1 MILVTGIIFT
11 SNLFLLSG
19 NVVKAFTKLF
29 PQVPANRVFNTTNT
43 TTSQPLSNST
53 NGSTGPKSSAVTSQP
68 LNSTSPTTS
77 QQPNATLPRQ
87 LIISSSQLPNST
99 SPSKPNNSTSPI
111 PSSQLPNS
119 TLPANLTAHPSK
131 LQTATTPPPSQQQTT
146 TIGFIAKGK
155 INSIINTSTASWIA
169 SGSWIMNVDS
179 GNVIFFDTNMT
190 WFNNNGMTSHSH
202 EFRNFKGGILTVQPA
217 SNDVFLKG
225 VMDVGTNH
233 RIVWE
238 NVPTTISIH
247 GGKTITISVADNAT
261 NRHFAGQPI
270 LGLVNSFVPCSDVPG
285 ANMEVLPSCR

>member
-1 MILVTGIIFT
+1 
-11 SNLFLLSG
+11 
-19 NVVKAFTKLF
+19 VVKAFTKLF
-29 PQVPANRVFNTTNT
+29 PQAAASGVFNKTNT
-43 TTSQPLSNST
+43 TTSQPLSNSA
-53 NGSTGPKSSAVTSQP
+53 NGSTGPKSSAVNPQP
-68 LNSTSPTTS
+68 LNSTLPNTS
-77 QQPNATLPRQ
+77 QKPNATLPRQ
-87 LIISSSQLPNST
+87 LIVSPYQLPNST
-99 SPSKPNNSTSPI
+99 LPSKPNNSTLPI

-119 TLPANLTAHPSK
+119 TLSANITANPSK
-131 LQTATTPPPSQQQTT
+131 LPTATTTPPPPSQQQTT

-169 SGSWIMNVDS
+169 SGSWIMNVDN
-179 GNVIFFDTNMT
+179 GNVTIFDTNMT

-202 EFRNFKGGILTVQPA
+202 EFRNFKGGILTVQQPT
-217 SNDVFLKG
+217 NDVFLKG

-233 RIVWE
+233 RIVWD

-285 ANMEVLPSCR
+285 ANMEVLPSCS